1 MSNKP
6 DPQVLETA
14 IAAAINAHTGLHQA
28 IYELLSGSVTE
39 AKQIIAHADC
49 GGQLMRVVIL

>member
-14 IAAAINAHTGLHQA
+14 IAAASNAHTGLHQA
-28 IYELLSGSVTE
+28 IHELRHGSVTE
-39 AKQIIAHADC
+39 GKQIIARQIAALANA
-49 GGQLMRVVIL
+49 LMIL

>member
-14 IAAAINAHTGLHQA
+14 IAAASNAHTSLHQA
-28 IYELLSGSVTE
+28 INELRLNKRHR
-39 AKQIIAHADC
+39 AKRDNLYAL
-49 GGQLMRVVIL
+49 G